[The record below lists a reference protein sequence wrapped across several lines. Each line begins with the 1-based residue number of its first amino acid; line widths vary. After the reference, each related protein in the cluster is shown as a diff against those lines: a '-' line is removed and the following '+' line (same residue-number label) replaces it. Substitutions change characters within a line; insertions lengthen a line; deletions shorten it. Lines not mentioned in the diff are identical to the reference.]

1 MLKFQTATKE
11 DLKLAASIQR
21 RRQIDA
27 ERKQRIF
34 NPRFRKIGIDKE
46 FLDKQVE
53 EKKQQRQLEQARESE
68 LDENL
73 IRSSNLALLL
83 ERQQEEERRK
93 INVEIEN
100 FRRNYQRQEDRD
112 SDICDKI
119 VSKQSGLGDDDRNF
133 GLGSAQRFGGDQADS
148 RERLKARKEE
158 TRYWIEKQMEERVKI
173 ERDRQEA
180 EKAYQEAV
188 ISRDKRAAALDQMER
203 ECRRRLNEATARF
216 NRALAEE
223 QERRRRCEALQ
234 DEEDKKAEIY
244 NHVTGDFLT
253 EAKEQ
258 ANSTR
263 GPHKPL
269 ASRYKGMS
277 ADELRAVRDAQESQM
292 EEIEKMKLEEKRM
305 NEEWDRLMN
314 SHAIIADTYHREL
327 ERKRA
332 ETNKKIA
339 EENLQLAEQHKSH
352 QEYLNRVLYKNKP
365 TAAFFEQFNRD
376 AR

>member
-1 MLKFQTATKE
+1 MLKFQTVTKE

-21 RRQIDA
+21 RRQIEE

-46 FLDKQVE
+46 FLDKQVA
-53 EKKQQRQLEQARESE
+53 EKKQQRELEQAKESE
-68 LDENL
+68 FDENL
-73 IRSSNLALLL
+73 IRSSKLALHL
-83 ERQQEEERRK
+83 EKQQEEERRQR
-93 INVEIEN
+93 NVEIEN
-100 FRRNYQRQEDRD
+100 FRRHYQRTEDRRDYDLYDPNTLKKFEGEEGD
-112 SDICDKI
+112 SKER
-119 VSKQSGLGDDDRNF
+119 SK
-133 GLGSAQRFGGDQADS
+133 A
-148 RERLKARKEE
+148 KKEQM
-158 TRYWIEKQMEERVKI
+158 RWWIEKQKDERTMA

-188 ISRDKRAAALDQMER
+188 ISRDKRAMTLDRMER
-203 ECRRRLNEATARF
+203 ECRRRLNEATATF

-223 QERRRRCEALQ
+223 QERYRHCEALR

-244 NHVTGDFLT
+244 NHVTGDFLM

-258 ANSTR
+258 AESTR

-277 ADELRAVRDAQESQM
+277 ADELKIFRDAQARQM
-292 EEIEKMKLEEKRM
+292 KEIENIKLEEKQM

-314 SHAIIADTYHREL
+314 FHAHIANEHQREID
-327 ERKRA
+327 RKRA
-332 ETNKKIA
+332 DVKKKIA

-352 QEYLNRVLYKNKP
+352 QEYLNRTLYKNKP